1 MISRYNCNFLI
12 ENALISP
19 TALMSIHLLHRIIF
33 ILYRDTNLTAKNHG
47 YTGLTAENWGTLGN
61 RDGPSPHPAKLS
73 VFYPQLT
80 SATTSRAQLHCFATN
95 LCTKT

>member
-33 ILYRDTNLTAKNHG
+33 ILYRDINLTAKNHG

-61 RDGPSPHPAKLS
+61 RDGPSPHPAKVSVVLS
-73 VFYPQLT
+73 
-80 SATTSRAQLHCFATN
+80 TTHHCHHIKGPASL
-95 LCTKT
+95 LCL